1 MGTAFFFECQQATFH
16 SGNTPPAN
24 LGSPLLRSWYLIQ
37 PQNQGLGCEG
47 TFPVYLS
54 PNMVASLWGEE
65 LGSALGNTAFWSPS
79 SSFYFYSF
87 HFLSHQKSPRA
98 FSSPSLPSLS
108 FPCHFSPDSSSGL
121 VPTSLLLLPSP
132 SSHPGVCFPQSTGRP
147 FHTKCNALL
156 SNTQLILASLAGS
169 CWCFFPVQTLAKGS
183 LVCLLGASIC

>member
-87 HFLSHQKSPRA
+87 HFLSHQKSPRGGA

-108 FPCHFSPDSSSGL
+108 FLPWQLFWACPHLLATATFSVFTSWGL
-121 VPTSLLLLPSP
+121 FPPKYGQAISYQMQRSAFKHTAHTCKPGWLLLVLFPSTDI
-132 SSHPGVCFPQSTGRP
+132 G
-147 FHTKCNALL
+147 
-156 SNTQLILASLAGS
+156 
-169 CWCFFPVQTLAKGS
+169 
-183 LVCLLGASIC
+183 